1 MSADASTS
9 WLTRLDYFFLLRPM
23 LFFPGWSTML
33 AGYYIETR
41 TSWLPVVQ
49 SGESMP
55 VPLLLLTG
63 LAMIMGASFVLNQLE
78 DIESDKK
85 NRKLFII
92 ANGLVSKKTAVRE
105 VILVTTG
112 GLLIGFYINARVGV
126 LFILFFL
133 LTGLIYNFYPF
144 KLKDKPWGSLIANA
158 LMGWLAFAVG
168 WSALYA
174 PDLQLLADSLPY
186 LFFNTSLYLF
196 TLLPDREGDAQSNKK
211 TLAVLKGEKK
221 VINRA
226 LVLYFLGLLIC
237 AFLNDKQ
244 ALIFYLLSLPFYG
257 LTLVRKNTESTIRT
271 TKYAILFFA
280 LSICLRW
287 PFYFLVMLAGFFM
300 TKLYFKYRFDFD
312 YPNFRGK

>member
-1 MSADASTS
+1 MRADASTS

-33 AGYYIETR
+33 AGYYIDTR

-49 SGESMP
+49 TGESMP

-63 LAMIMGASFVLNQLE
+63 LAMIMGASFILNQLE

-105 VILVTTG
+105 AALLTTG
-112 GLLIGFYINARVGV
+112 GLLIGFFINASVGV
-126 LFILFFL
+126 LFILFLL
-133 LTGLIYNFYPF
+133 LTGLVYNFNPF

-196 TLLPDREGDAQSNKK
+196 TLLPDREGDAHSNKV

-257 LTLVRKNTESTIRT
+257 LTLIRKNTESTIRT

-287 PFYFLVMLAGFFM
+287 PLYFLLMLAGFFI
-300 TKLYFKYRFDFD
+300 TRLYFRYRFDFD

>member
-126 LFILFFL
+126 LLILFFI
-133 LTGLIYNFYPF
+133 LTGLIYNFNPF

-287 PFYFLVMLAGFFM
+287 PFYFLLMLAGFFM
-300 TKLYFKYRFDFD
+300 TKMYFKYRFDFD